1 MQIPV
6 YSMSGQVV
14 KNIDIADSVFAV
26 PANEAVVYQAL
37 VRQQANARQGT
48 ASTKTRGQ
56 VNGSKQKMYRQKHT
70 GRARAGSLRS
80 PLRRGGGVI
89 FGPQPRSYRQAM
101 PKNMRRLAIRCV
113 LSAKAGD
120 NQLMVLDELKFDQPS
135 TRQMAE
141 MLAALSLADAS
152 TLIATGAP
160 EANTVKSARN
170 LPRVKTLPARQLNVV
185 DITAYQKLLMTEEAV
200 RQVEELWG
208 KETPGETPPAAGPET
223 KPRAR
228 RATKKKVA
236 ETTDTAETAEAQEAG
251 DASV

>member
-48 ASTKTRGQ
+48 SSTKTRSQ
-56 VNGSKQKMYRQKHT
+56 VTGSKQKMYRQKHT

-80 PLRRGGGVI
+80 PLRRGGGVT
-89 FGPQPRSYRQAM
+89 FGPKPRNYRQAM
-101 PKNMRRLAIRCV
+101 PKSMRRLAIRCV

-120 NQLMVLDELKFDQPS
+120 NQLMVLDELKFDQPK
-135 TRQMAE
+135 TKQMAD
-141 MLAALSLADAS
+141 MLAALSLMDAS
-152 TLIATGAP
+152 TLIATGSP

-185 DITAYQKLLMTEEAV
+185 DITAHQKLLMTEEAV

-208 KETPGETPPAAGPET
+208 KEAACETPAAPEPET
-223 KPRAR
+223 KPK
-228 RATKKKVA
+228 TKRTTRKKVA
-236 ETTDTAETAEAQEAG
+236 ETPDTAETTETQEAG